1 MNDQATILMRR
12 TVSWIQRSSLP
23 VPQHIQFTIND
34 FLSRLELLLQFHF
47 HKK

>member
-1 MNDQATILMRR
+1 MNDQATILTRR

-23 VPQHIQFTIND
+23 VPQHIQFIID
-34 FLSRLELLLQFHF
+34 DLLSGLELLLQFHF